1 MARVRYMVMIGFW
14 SFWSLI
20 AHSTCKTLQI
30 RKIDPSLEY
39 QIVVLKPPSA
49 APAANA
55 AATTVAAAVVV
66 GSKLSSFRFIIWMLH
81 IGWKK
86 CHQIY

>member
-1 MARVRYMVMIGFW
+1 MARVHGVWFW
-14 SFWSLI
+14 SFWLLI
-20 AHSTCKTLQI
+20 VHSTWKTLQI
-30 RKIDPSLEY
+30 CKVVASLEY
-39 QIVVLKPPSA
+39 KIVILKPPSA